1 MFSIIKETGFFYDTY
16 SLELEENPKDVLCS
30 LCVERERIWNK
41 KEYIPDYADRKVL
54 FISDFTTRYKHRN
67 KGYAKYLLQEI
78 IKRFKD
84 DYDLIHLNACPYYI
98 EDGYAV
104 YKAPDNGLDMERLIK
119 FYESFGFEI
128 YGNTPEGFKAMI
140 LKKEV
145 N

>member
-1 MFSIIKETGFFYDTY
+1 MFSIIKEMGFFYDTY

-54 FISDFTTRYKHRN
+54 FISNFSTRYNHRN
-67 KGYAKYLLQEI
+67 NGYARYLLQEV

-98 EDGYAV
+98 ENDCAV
-104 YKAPDNGLDMERLIK
+104 YEAPDNGLDMERLIK

-128 YGNTPEGFKAMI
+128 YGDTIEGFKAMI
-140 LKKEV
+140 LKKK
-145 N
+145 

>member
-1 MFSIIKETGFFYDTY
+1 MFSIIKKVGILCSTY
-16 SLELEENPKDVLCS
+16 ILGLEENPNEVLCS
-30 LCVERERIWNK
+30 LCVEQERIWYK
-41 KEYIPDYADRKVL
+41 KKYIPDYADRKVL
-54 FISDFTTRYKHRN
+54 FISDFTTEYNHRN
-67 KGYAKYLLQEI
+67 KGYARYLLQEI

-128 YGNTPEGFKAMI
+128 YGDTIEGFKAMI

>member
-1 MFSIIKETGFFYDTY
+1 MFSIIKKVGVFYNTY
-16 SLELEENPKDVLCS
+16 ILGLEEKPNEVLCS
-30 LCVERERIWNK
+30 LCVNQETIWNK
-41 KEYIPDYADRKVL
+41 RKYIPDYTDRKVL
-54 FISDFTTRYKHRN
+54 FISDFTTRYNHRN
-67 KGYAKYLLQEI
+67 KGYARYLLREI

-84 DYDLIHLNACPYYI
+84 NYDLIHLNACPYYI

-104 YKAPDNGLDMERLIK
+104 YKAPDNGLDMDSLIK

>member
-1 MFSIIKETGFFYDTY
+1 MLSIIKETGFFYDTY

-41 KEYIPDYADRKVL
+41 KEYIPDYAGKNVL
-54 FISDFTTRYKHRN
+54 FISNFNTRYNHRN
-67 KGYAKYLLQEI
+67 KGYARYLLQEI

-98 EDGYAV
+98 ENDYAV
-104 YKAPDNGLDMERLIK
+104 YEAPDNGLDMERLIK

-128 YGNTPEGFKAMI
+128 YGDTIEGFKAMI
-140 LKKEV
+140 LKKK
-145 N
+145 